1 MVRKKNVK
9 TATTKLKDLELGTKF
24 KLACSDTTG
33 ILIEKSIGAATVDES
48 ILTGEGWGRAEWG
61 EFAWGVN
68 YSVAV
73 TGQSLSSSIGEETAF
88 TDCTVQVSGQS
99 LTSTLGSF

>member
-33 ILIEKSIGAATVDES
+33 ILIEKSIGAATVIVIDVPKTPS
-48 ILTGEGWGRAEWG
+48 FINKDGCIDTYWTGKVKWGP
-61 EFAWGVN
+61 
-68 YSVAV
+68 
-73 TGQSLSSSIGEETAF
+73 ETE
-88 TDCTVQVSGQS
+88 VRVIE
-99 LTSTLGSF
+99 

>member
-33 ILIEKSIGAATVDES
+33 ILIEKSIGAATVIVIDVPKTPSFINKDGS
-48 ILTGEGWGRAEWG
+48 IDIMANNYI
-61 EFAWGVN
+61 VN
-68 YSVAV
+68 IPYINMANI
-73 TGQSLSSSIGEETAF
+73 LSDKTINHIF
-88 TDCTVQVSGQS
+88 IDNKYFNDV
-99 LTSTLGSF
+99 L